1 MTEDTETLTEC
12 PICKD
17 YLLIPRIYPCGHH
30 ICEECMIA
38 SDKNTHAHPA
48 TLPIYKCPICR
59 CETSDEWWKR
69 PVDTKLISVLCSMDC
84 EYNTKHSEHK
94 KRTRD
99 EYNTEIDIP
108 YNINLAH
115 ICKNMREHKS
125 EQLYKMILPLLYKA
139 ATEGKPYITISTE
152 QYDIGLVA
160 DILAEKLIKRNGIY
174 KMISGHR
181 ECQIELVPSERS
193 YRLEYDN
200 DNYNVN
206 EPVIDNENQE
216 QSQDNENDQENQD
229 DQESREIGNNNQIT
243 LNQTRG
249 GERIVR
255 SSVIPTEMITIT
267 IQDGD
272 NPLSE
277 TQRHHVGNMILDQLM
292 RNVRQRSIENNNSS

>member
-38 SDKNTHAHPA
+38 SDKNTHAHPS

-69 PVDTKLISVLCSMDC
+69 PVDTKLISVLCSMDG

-99 EYNTEIDIP
+99 QYNTEIDIP
-108 YNINLAH
+108 HNINLAH

-139 ATEGKPYITISTE
+139 ATEGKSYITIPTE
-152 QYDIGLVA
+152 QYDIALVA

-200 DNYNVN
+200 QHYNVN
-206 EPVIDNENQE
+206 EPVTEYHESDNEQNDQE
-216 QSQDNENDQENQD
+216 YNENDSQDNQNTEE
-229 DQESREIGNNNQIT
+229 EHFRHGNTGRQ
-243 LNQTRG
+243 LM
-249 GERIVR
+249 
-255 SSVIPTEMITIT
+255 PTEMITIT
-267 IQDGD
+267 IQDSD
-272 NPLSE
+272 NQLSDAH
-277 TQRHHVGNMILDQLM
+277 QRHIGNVILEQLM
-292 RNVRQRSIENNNSS
+292 RNVRQRSIGNNNSS